1 MRQEMLRGGV
11 LPPINKLT
19 EVKIKNIKP
28 SGKIERYADG
38 GGLYLE
44 VSVAG
49 GKHWRMKYRVDGKE
63 KRLSFGAWPTV
74 SLSEARDKRDDAKK
88 LLRESRDPGTE
99 KQKAKVEREAPTFQD
114 IALEY
119 VEKQREVWAASH
131 TRTVEGRLKLDVYP
145 AFGKKPIAA
154 VTPQDVLAMLRK
166 IEERRAFETASRVI
180 GFCSLIFKYAVTLG
194 LVDADPC
201 RDLRPALKPYA
212 KGQLAAITKPK
223 EVGALMLSIDDY
235 KGSLVVRSALLF
247 SALTFCRPGEIRHA
261 EWTEIDFDEN
271 MWTVPAEKMKGRVEH
286 KVPLSRQ
293 ALDVLE
299 GIRPYTGSGKYVFP
313 TPRSANRPLS
323 ENGVLTALRN
333 MGYTKEQMTAHGF
346 RSMASTLLNELGH
359 RPDAIEAQLAHKGAD
374 KIRATYN
381 RAEYMLERR
390 NLMQSWADY
399 LDELREKAQRNA

>member
-1 MRQEMLRGGV
+1 M
-11 LPPINKLT
+11 PPSNKLT
-19 EVKIKNIKP
+19 EIKIKNIKP
-28 SGKIERYADG
+28 NGKIERFADG
-38 GGLYLE
+38 EGLYLE
-44 VSVAG
+44 TSAAG
-49 GKHWRMKYRVDGKE
+49 GKFWRMKYRVDGKE
-63 KRLSFGAWPTV
+63 KRLSFGEWPAV
-74 SLSEARDKRDDAKK
+74 SLKDARDKRDEAKK
-88 LLRESRDPGTE
+88 QLRGSLDPSAE
-99 KQKAKVEREAPTFQD
+99 KKKAKIEQAAPTFRD

-119 VEKQREVWAASH
+119 VEKQRGVWAESH

-145 AFGKKPIAA
+145 AFGNRLIAE

-166 IEERRAFETASRVI
+166 IEERRAFETASRVL

-194 LVDADPC
+194 LVVNDPC

-223 EVGALMLSIDDY
+223 EVGALMLAVDDY
-235 KGSLVVRSALLF
+235 KGSVVVRAALLF

-261 EWTEIDFDEN
+261 EWSEIDFDRAE
-271 MWTVPAEKMKGRVEH
+271 WTIPAEKMKGRIEH
-286 KVPLSRQ
+286 RVPLSRQ
-293 ALDVLE
+293 ALEVLH
-299 GIRPYTGSGKYVFP
+299 GIAPYTRNGKYVFP
-313 TPRSANRPLS
+313 TPRSNNRPLS
-323 ENGVLTALRN
+323 ENGVLSALRN

-381 RAEYMLERR
+381 RAEYLEERR

-399 LDELREKAQRNA
+399 LDELREKAVGQ

>member
-1 MRQEMLRGGV
+1 MRQKMLRGGI

-28 SGKIERYADG
+28 NGKIERYADG

-63 KRLSFGAWPTV
+63 KRLSFGAWPDV
-74 SLSEARDKRDDAKK
+74 SLLEARDKRDDAKRM
-88 LLRESRDPGTE
+88 LRESRDPGTE
-99 KQKAKVEREAPTFQD
+99 KKKAKSEREAPTFQD

-235 KGSLVVRSALLF
+235 KGSLVVRSALLY

-261 EWTEIDFDEN
+261 EWSEIDFDEK

-399 LDELREKAQRNA
+399 LDELREKAVGQ

>member
-1 MRQEMLRGGV
+1 M
-11 LPPINKLT
+11 PPINKLT

>member
-1 MRQEMLRGGV
+1 M
-11 LPPINKLT
+11 
-19 EVKIKNIKP
+19 
-28 SGKIERYADG
+28 
-38 GGLYLE
+38 
-44 VSVAG
+44 
-49 GKHWRMKYRVDGKE
+49 
-63 KRLSFGAWPTV
+63 
-74 SLSEARDKRDDAKK
+74 SLLEARDKRDDAKRM
-88 LLRESRDPGTE
+88 LRESRDPGTE
-99 KQKAKVEREAPTFQD
+99 KKKAKTEREAPTFQD

-119 VEKQREVWAASH
+119 VEKQREVWATSH

-235 KGSLVVRSALLF
+235 KGSLVVRSALLY

-293 ALDVLE
+293 ALEVLE

-359 RPDAIEAQLAHKGAD
+359 RPDVIEAQLAHKGAD

-399 LDELREKAQRNA
+399 LDELREKAVGQ

>member
-1 MRQEMLRGGV
+1 M
-11 LPPINKLT
+11 PPTMTNKLT
-19 EVKIKNIKP
+19 EVKIKNLKP
-28 SGKIERYADG
+28 TGKVERHADG

-44 VSVAG
+44 LSPAG
-49 GKHWRMKYRVDGKE
+49 NKLWRMKYRVDGKE
-63 KRLSFGAWPTV
+63 KRLAFGIWPTV
-74 SLSEARDKRDDAKK
+74 SLKEARDRRDEAKK
-88 LLRESRDPGTE
+88 QLRDSLDPGTE
-99 KQKAKVEREAPTFQD
+99 KKKAKIEQNAPTFRD

-119 VEKQREVWAASH
+119 VEKQRDVWAASH

-145 AFGKKPIAA
+145 AFGNRLIAE

-166 IEERRAFETASRVI
+166 IEERRAFETASRVL

-194 LVDADPC
+194 LVVNDPC

-223 EVGALMLSIDDY
+223 EVGALMLAVDDY
-235 KGSLVVRSALLF
+235 KGSVVVRAALLF

-261 EWTEIDFDEN
+261 EWSEVDFDRAE
-271 MWTVPAEKMKGRVEH
+271 WTIPAEKMKGRIEH
-286 KVPLSRQ
+286 RVPLSRQ
-293 ALDVLE
+293 AIEVLH
-299 GIRPYTGSGKYVFP
+299 GISPYTRNGKYVFP
-313 TPRSANRPLS
+313 TPRSNNRPLS
-323 ENGVLTALRN
+323 ENGVLSALRN

-381 RAEYMLERR
+381 RAEYMEERR

-399 LDELREKAQRNA
+399 LDELKSKAVGKGA